1 MSSHL
6 EWQTVYDFWFPR
18 DLPTADAS
26 RQWQMLEWWMR
37 GGANAELPQ
46 FAPSSKPPDQV
57 TWSTGSTRH
66 AGACPS

>member
-26 RQWQMLEWWMR
+26 RQWQMLEW
-37 GGANAELPQ
+37 
-46 FAPSSKPPDQV
+46 
-57 TWSTGSTRH
+57 
-66 AGACPS
+66 